1 MSPPVRPFTFFLSV
15 LFLVDKSART
25 GIAYCE
31 MGSTIQSLERGLDI
45 IGVIA
50 RAGRPM
56 SLTEISESFTIDR
69 SSVFRLLSTLAKHSF
84 VLQDPDTKRYSLGF
98 RMLEYA
104 GLYGEQSNVEGLI
117 RPIMRRVLAS
127 TKQNTHLAILDG
139 PEVVFIAVE
148 QPKESISLNLSVGM
162 REPSTVTALG
172 RALLAFS
179 DSDIVESA
187 LSAADYRKYTDRS
200 PRSAKEVMR
209 SLDVVKARRLAV
221 DDGEYKKGIICYASP
236 VLNHRK
242 RAVFSIGISGP
253 ADLIKPFADSFAEI
267 VRGAGIE
274 ASLLLGY
281 PQE

>member
-1 MSPPVRPFTFFLSV
+1 MSLPIRPFTFFLSV
-15 LFLVDKSART
+15 LFLVDKSTRT

-253 ADLIKPFADSFAEI
+253 ADLIKPFADSYAEI
-267 VRGAGIE
+267 VRGAGME